1 VSDEP
6 EIQGAGDASAARG
19 GLGAGDT
26 SAASDQPAASGAPA
40 VIDAPEAPRVKPE
53 DLARTTTRALH
64 IQALLTP
71 ERMQGPGFAFALLPV
86 LERLYPERLDLGRAI
101 RRHLAYFAT
110 HPALAGYVLGAA
122 ARWEER
128 RAAGDPI
135 SDETIDTWKRALAS
149 PLAAMGDPF
158 FWVTLRPLAGLV
170 GVLAIGLIPAP
181 LFGPDWRVLLC
192 PLLTLLTYNAFALPF
207 RVVGTHAGYIEAE
220 RPAALLRSLHLREWG
235 HALGCAGA
243 LGYGAL
249 LALVIRFLDFGS
261 IGWGLGAAAKVT
273 SATPLLLG
281 AMIGWVGL
289 RRWPGRVVEVALAAL
304 AAALVVEVALAV
316 LAAVL
321 GGLV

>member
-6 EIQGAGDASAARG
+6 EIPDAGGVPAMGDAPAEADASAA
-19 GLGAGDT
+19 AET
-26 SAASDQPAASGAPA
+26 SG
-40 VIDAPEAPRVKPE
+40 VVDAPEAPRVKPE

-86 LERLYPERLDLGRAI
+86 LERLYPERGELGRAI

-110 HPALAGYVLGAA
+110 HPLLAGYVLGAT

-128 RAAGDPI
+128 RAAGDPV
-135 SDETIDTWKRALAS
+135 SDEAIDTWKRALAS

-170 GVLAIGLIPAP
+170 GVLAIALIPAP
-181 LFGPDWRVLLC
+181 VLGPDWRVLLC

-207 RVVGTHAGYIEAE
+207 RVVGTHVGYIEAE
-220 RPAALLRSLHLREWG
+220 RPAALLRSLHLREWD

-261 IGWGLGAAAKVT
+261 IGWGLDAAAKV
-273 SATPLLLG
+273 AAAVPLLLG
-281 AMIGWVGL
+281 AVIGWIGL
-289 RRWPGRVVEVALAAL
+289 KRWPGRVVEVALAAL
-304 AAALVVEVALAV
+304 AAALV
-316 LAAVL
+316 L